1 MIAAFVDDVKC
12 RIVWIKDFGISSGLS
27 LYLVRSLNGEAFSLV
42 FYDSAYIWAVGRAE
56 DGSNEQAFHHIKL
69 KKSDGTIY
77 SALYKSA
84 ATSTG

>member
-1 MIAAFVDDVKC
+1 MIASIGDQALY
-12 RIVWIKDFGISSGLS
+12 RILWIKNFGSTGES
-27 LYLVRSLNGEAFSLV
+27 LYQVNMGNGQAFSLV
-42 FYDSAYIWAVGRAE
+42 LYDSDYIWAVGRAE